1 MYRWI
6 EHTSEIELLVE
17 DDSPA
22 EVFTEALVALGDLM
36 TEERGGE
43 PVTREVS
50 AEASDLPALLVEWLS
65 ELVYLAERD
74 GFIPERVVEIEIA
87 DERVRSTVGGQRGL
101 PQTLVKGVT
110 YHGLELAEANGG
122 WRARVVLDV

>member
-1 MYRWI
+1 
-6 EHTSEIELLVE
+6 V
-17 DDSPA
+17 A

-43 PVTREVS
+43 PVTREVA
-50 AEASDLPALLVEWLS
+50 AEAADLAALLVEWLS
-65 ELVYLAERD
+65 ELVYLAETD
-74 GFIPERVVEIEIA
+74 GFIPERVVEIEI
-87 DERVRSTVGGQRGL
+87 DQTRVRATVGGQRGL

-110 YHGLELAEANGG
+110 YHGLELAEAHGG